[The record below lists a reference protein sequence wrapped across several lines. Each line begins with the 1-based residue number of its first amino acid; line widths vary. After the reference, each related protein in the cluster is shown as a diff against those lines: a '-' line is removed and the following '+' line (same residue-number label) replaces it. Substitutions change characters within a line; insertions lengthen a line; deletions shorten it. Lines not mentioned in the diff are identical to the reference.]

1 MSATC
6 TRSDI
11 SCLPSGYRLSAISC
25 RPVLVRAV
33 LPSSLDLRSAG
44 RVERVRAEGEDL
56 FAVASTVAVRVE
68 GGRVGAVDEE
78 LIVIN
83 QSVAVGIRAYRAC
96 AKLIHFLTVEKTI
109 AV

>member
-11 SCLPSGYRLSAISC
+11 SCLPSGYRL
-25 RPVLVRAV
+25 LAV
-33 LPSSLDLRSAG
+33 GPFSFSPSPLDLRSAG
-44 RVERVRAEGEDL
+44 RVERVRAVGQDL
-56 FAVASTVAVRVE
+56 FAVASAVAVRVE
-68 GGRVGAVDEE
+68 GGRIGAVDEE

-83 QSVAVGIRAYRAC
+83 QPVAVGIRAYRAC